1 MNRTRFA
8 FATLTAAALLGAA
21 LPVAAQE
28 EQAPPSGKIEEG
40 VFVPTGST
48 LAEVLEQ
55 QKANKEM
62 ADFAKT
68 QVADNNARLAAY
80 EQARAAYEAE
90 LARVAAETKAREAEV
105 ARLTAAHEA
114 AVAKWRA
121 DVDACAKGEEDHC
134 APKAEDS

>member
-1 MNRTRFA
+1 MKHMHTA
-8 FATLTAAALLGAA
+8 IVALTAAALLGATA
-21 LPVAAQE
+21 PAIAQQE
-28 EQAPPSGKIEEG
+28 PSPPKGKIEQG
-40 VFVPTGST
+40 VFVPEGST

-55 QKANKEM
+55 QKANKDM
-62 ADFAKT
+62 AEFAKT

-80 EQARAAYEAE
+80 DQARAAYEAE

-121 DVDACAKGEEDHC
+121 DIEACSKGEEERC
-134 APKAEDS
+134 GPKAEDS